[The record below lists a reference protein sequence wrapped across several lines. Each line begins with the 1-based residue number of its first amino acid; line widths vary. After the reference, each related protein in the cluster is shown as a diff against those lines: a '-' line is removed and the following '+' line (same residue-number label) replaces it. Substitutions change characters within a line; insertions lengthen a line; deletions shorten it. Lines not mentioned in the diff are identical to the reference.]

1 MITEAQFNN
10 AVKENEETYK
20 WRDLKKAIYEII
32 DYSAFDGKYGRSMIL
47 TLKNANE
54 EILKVWGPKRLCL
67 ALEGQEYTHIRHN
80 GLKMS
85 KAGNEYWSFDLVN
98 IPKEKIASDSEEDSL
113 SESDSE
119 E

>member
-10 AVKENEETYK
+10 AIENEKAIK

-47 TLKNANE
+47 TLKNAE
-54 EILKVWGPKRLCL
+54 KEILKVWSTKRLCA
-67 ALEGQEYTHIRHN
+67 ALEGQDYTHVRHN
-80 GLKMS
+80 GLKAS
-85 KAGNEYWSFDLVN
+85 KSGNNYWSFDLVN
-98 IPKEKIASDSEEDSL
+98 IQESDSEDESL
-113 SESDSE
+113 SESDE

>member
-10 AVKENEETYK
+10 AIENEEAIK

-47 TLKNANE
+47 TLKNAE
-54 EILKVWGPKRLCL
+54 KEILKVWSTKRLCL
-67 ALEGQEYTHIRHN
+67 ALEGQEYTHVRHN
-80 GLKMS
+80 GLKSS
-85 KAGNEYWSFDLVN
+85 KAGNNYWSFDLVN
-98 IPKEKIASDSEEDSL
+98 IPKEEIASDSEDESL
-113 SESDSE
+113 SESDE